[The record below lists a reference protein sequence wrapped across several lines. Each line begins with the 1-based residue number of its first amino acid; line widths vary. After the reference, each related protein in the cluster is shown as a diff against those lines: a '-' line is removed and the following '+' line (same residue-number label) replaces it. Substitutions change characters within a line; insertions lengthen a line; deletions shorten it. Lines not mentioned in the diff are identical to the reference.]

1 MAMSEGERLSRR
13 LAGGQRFLSRQQTT
27 DSSTYTH
34 KVQARASG
42 FVFARNLEVRQAIP
56 NSVITY
62 EPDSTA
68 SCCLS
73 VVAGKQNNSGYTGL
87 YQAAQKCAVCS
98 DPDYSAV
105 NGFSI
110 DLSGATMKGGYLC
123 PVPNLPNT
131 AKTTLMEQCAECKQF
146 YFPGQTRNCCPPQAN
161 SSLYPSQLPDL
172 IDMKF
177 NGYASIQREF

>member
-1 MAMSEGERLSRR
+1 MSEGERLSRR

-27 DSSTYTH
+27 DSSTYIH

-42 FVFARNLEVRQAIP
+42 FVYARNLETRHAFP
-56 NSVITY
+56 YSVITF
-62 EPDSTA
+62 EPYSTA

-87 YQAAQKCAVCS
+87 YLAAQKCAVCS
-98 DPDYSAV
+98 HPDYSAV

-123 PVPNLPNT
+123 PVPDLPNT
-131 AKTTLMEQCAECKQF
+131 AKTTLMEQCASCKQF
-146 YFPGQTRNCCPPQAN
+146 YFPGQTRNCCPVQPS

>member
-42 FVFARNLEVRQAIP
+42 FVFQRVGDNIVAIQ
-56 NSVITY
+56 NSSSLSK
-62 EPDSTA
+62 PDSQ
-68 SCCLS
+68 SECCFTTLS
-73 VVAGKQNNSGYTGL
+73 GKQNNSGYTGL

-110 DLSGATMKGGYLC
+110 DVSGATMKGGYLC
-123 PVPNLPNT
+123 PVPDLPNT
-131 AKTTLMEQCAECKQF
+131 AKTTLMEQCASCKQF
-146 YFPGQTRNCCPPQAN
+146 YFPGQTRNCCPVQPS

>member
-27 DSSTYTH
+27 DSSTYTN

-42 FVFARNLEVRQAIP
+42 FVYPRNLEVRQAIP
-56 NSVITY
+56 NSVITTK
-62 EPDSTA
+62 PDSTA

-73 VVAGKQNNSGYTGL
+73 VVSGKQNNAGYLGL
-87 YQAAQKCAVCS
+87 YRAAEKCAVCS

-105 NGFSI
+105 NGYSF
-110 DLSGATMKGGYLC
+110 DLSGTLLKGGYYC

-131 AKTTLMEQCAECKQF
+131 AKTTLMEQCASCKQF
-146 YFPGQTRNCCPPQAN
+146 YFPGQTRNCCSVQNN

-177 NGYASIQREF
+177 DGYASIQREF